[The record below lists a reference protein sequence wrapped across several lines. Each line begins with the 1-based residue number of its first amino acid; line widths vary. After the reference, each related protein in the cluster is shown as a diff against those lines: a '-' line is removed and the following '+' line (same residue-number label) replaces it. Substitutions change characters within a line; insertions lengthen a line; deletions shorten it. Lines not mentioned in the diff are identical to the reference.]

1 MFRTSFIVFEVAFR
15 TCDCRRVCLIL
26 SASCSSSTVAE
37 AVKLLEDRGQVF
49 KDLGEE
55 LEHLEGQKTLLKL
68 QLVYWKERF
77 GDTQTGHS
85 SSKLQKRDLGGIVSH
100 S

>member
-1 MFRTSFIVFEVAFR
+1 MFEVAFR

-49 KDLGEE
+49 EDLGEE
-55 LEHLEGQKTLLKL
+55 LEHLEGQKDIVEVAGSVL
-68 QLVYWKERF
+68 ERNDSRRTNWSF
-77 GDTQTGHS
+77 YQAS
-85 SSKLQKRDLGGIVSH
+85 C
-100 S
+100 

>member
-49 KDLGEE
+49 EDLGEE
-55 LEHLEGQKTLLKL
+55 LEHLGGQKTLLKL

>member
-1 MFRTSFIVFEVAFR
+1 MFEVAFR

-49 KDLGEE
+49 EDLGEE
-55 LEHLEGQKTLLKL
+55 LEHLEGQKDIVEVAGSVL
-68 QLVYWKERF
+68 ERNDSRHTNWSF
-77 GDTQTGHS
+77 CQAS
-85 SSKLQKRDLGGIVSH
+85 C
-100 S
+100 

>member
-1 MFRTSFIVFEVAFR
+1 MFEVAFR

-49 KDLGEE
+49 EDLEEE
-55 LEHLEGQKTLLKL
+55 LEQLGGQKDIVEVAVSVLERNVLETHKL
-68 QLVYWKERF
+68 VIL
-77 GDTQTGHS
+77 
-85 SSKLQKRDLGGIVSH
+85 SSKLLKKGLRKNR
-100 S
+100 

>member
-1 MFRTSFIVFEVAFR
+1 MFEVAFR

-49 KDLGEE
+49 EDLGEK

-68 QLVYWKERF
+68 QLVYWKETIWRHTNWSF
-77 GDTQTGHS
+77 IKQAAEKGS
-85 SSKLQKRDLGGIVSH
+85 RRNR
-100 S
+100 

>member
-49 KDLGEE
+49 EDLEEE
-55 LEHLEGQKTLLKL
+55 LEQLEGQKDIVEVAVSVLEGNDLETHKL
-68 QLVYWKERF
+68 VIYQA
-77 GDTQTGHS
+77 S
-85 SSKLQKRDLGGIVSH
+85 C
-100 S
+100 